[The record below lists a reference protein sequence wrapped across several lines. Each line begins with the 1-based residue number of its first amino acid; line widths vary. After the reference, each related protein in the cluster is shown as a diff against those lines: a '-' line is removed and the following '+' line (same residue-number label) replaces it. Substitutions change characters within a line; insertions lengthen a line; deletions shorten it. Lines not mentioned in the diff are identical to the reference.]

1 MPVIRINNLINNSN
15 LGLDLV
21 PISLREL
28 LYFTE
33 CPCELYTLSA
43 GAYKTALKAYS
54 YIGKSVLKEFI
65 EKGMI
70 RFWVKRS
77 DHATLVEAHQNL
89 LRTNTRSL
97 SIDDPVEKGKKQFG
111 LLTLNMA
118 HLYRDPTNDT
128 QLLLQHQSV
137 KNLAAFLY
145 ARPEIHVPLYR
156 DYIKQRHHYIYAQP
170 LLSSLFLLG
179 VLKQSPLYSEK
190 EVETLFVTSFF
201 KDIGMSAIP
210 HYKYDTPDL
219 SHSDKLLLAK
229 HPEHSVHILKG
240 RIPLGPNHL
249 RIIEN
254 HHSFSLLGKDLGR
267 KPTTEESLMLSG
279 FETMIVSTMDI
290 ISAMIA
296 ERPYRAACSLF
307 DALEL
312 VKILIADQYPQEFR
326 MMVGYF
332 KNFFIGR
339 GPGVLT

>member
-1 MPVIRINNLINNSN
+1 MRIEALLTKSN
-15 LGLDLV
+15 QGLDLV

-28 LYFTE
+28 LYFNE
-33 CPCELYTLSA
+33 APCELFSLSN
-43 GAYKTALKAYS
+43 GVYKTVLKAYS
-54 YIGKSVLKEFI
+54 YVGKSVLKEFI
-65 EKGMI
+65 EKGI
-70 RFWVKRS
+70 VRLWVKRS
-77 DHATLVEAHQNL
+77 DHTLLIESHQNL
-89 LRTNTRSL
+89 LRQNTRSL
-97 SIDDPVEKGKKQFG
+97 SIDDPLEKGKKQLG

-118 HLYRDPTNDT
+118 HLYRDPTNDAA
-128 QLLLQHQSV
+128 LLLQHQSV

-156 DYIKQRHHYIYAQP
+156 DYIKQKHHYIYAQP

-210 HYKYDTPDL
+210 IEKFEAIEL
-219 SHSDKLLLAK
+219 SHGDKVLLAK
-229 HPEHSVHILKG
+229 HPEHSVRILKG
-240 RIPLGPNHL
+240 RIPLGVNHL

-254 HHSFSLLGKDLGR
+254 HHSFSLLGKDINKR
-267 KPTTEESLMLSG
+267 PTTEDSILLSG

-296 ERPYRAACSLF
+296 ERPYRAACTLF

-312 VKILIADQYPQEFR
+312 VKILVADQYPQEFR

-339 GPGVLT
+339 GPGAMT